1 MPRIGWGPTVAD
13 LHRGLIRHP
22 DRCSMAA
29 SQQGVF
35 AMATEEAAAQPQH
48 SALVASDRVEGT
60 AVYGPGNRRIG
71 RIERLMIDKASGQV
85 AYAVLT
91 FGGFLGIGED
101 HYPLPWAKLNYET
114 ALDGYKIDVT
124 EHELRDAPRFGKD
137 DYWDWSG
144 RHEQVHKHYGVD
156 PIWY

>member
-1 MPRIGWGPTVAD
+1 
-13 LHRGLIRHP
+13 
-22 DRCSMAA
+22 
-29 SQQGVF
+29 
-35 AMATEEAAAQPQH
+35 MATEETAAQPQH

-71 RIERLMIDKASGQV
+71 RIERLMIDKVSGQV

-101 HYPLPWAKLNYET
+101 HYPLPWAKLRYDT
-114 ALDGYKIDVT
+114 ALDGYKVDIS
-124 EHELRDAPRFGKD
+124 EQQLRDAPKFGKD

-144 RHEQVHKHYGVD
+144 RREQVHKHYGVD

>member
-1 MPRIGWGPTVAD
+1 
-13 LHRGLIRHP
+13 
-22 DRCSMAA
+22 
-29 SQQGVF
+29 
-35 AMATEEAAAQPQH
+35 MATEETAAQPQH

-71 RIERLMIDKASGQV
+71 RIERLMIDKVSGQV

-101 HYPLPWAKLNYET
+101 HYPLPWAKLHYDT
-114 ALDGYKIDVT
+114 ALDGYKVDIS
-124 EHELRDAPRFGKD
+124 EQQLRGAPKFGKD

-156 PIWY
+156 PICY